1 MIQFLKPRSS
11 RRRSQRHLDVLE
23 PAPMP
28 LPDVTDWLADN
39 AELAG
44 LTDEE
49 AAEIQF
55 AFQHQVDDMVADPL
69 MLAPA
74 SVEVPLALAA
84 AVPMAADAPLGLASE
99 LAIDAA
105 APVEILADP
114 LDLTQ
119 VESLEPLLMLVPELV
134 STPPLVD
141 ADALVEFRLETCSS
155 GLSIVPPLVEQVAID
170 PEPALTEAIVV
181 EPAADADQAIAID
194 GLVADELV
202 ADELVADE
210 LVEPVV
216 EAPIDW
222 ANANWASEA
231 VDVAALEATASE
243 AEAATTGP
251 LTYFQY
257 YLDENAIDGQG
268 AADEVPAAYVT
279 PWRQPSM
286 PRGLI
291 GAGVLGATLV
301 SGFVIADT
309 VKTPPVTAVKR
320 PTSPLQSL
328 SPKDQALTTAALPQV
343 MPPESMQPEVALP
356 KPKSMAMMP
365 PGFSPLAPI
374 GQSMPISPLGT
385 AIARNEASTALPQS
399 QSNPTAGNLNL
410 DAPSP
415 IARSEAPAAGP
426 KFEPAPVIEQSVPTQ
441 LPQPMVLRNTPPAEV
456 PATFTPTSSPQ
467 DLPELTPDTTMPQV
481 QETAPTSKIA
491 PTPLAE
497 LTPESVSSP
506 LQRVPAESPNSTAAV
521 PSVDAPPVDVVV
533 PTQPVTPTAIA
544 PVEVAAPVKAL
555 APTVEQATDQSAA
568 IVPADRVFTRAVAPS
583 VLSDQTAA
591 ATPMPPVAAAQPIA
605 DRSTRLPPQVQ
616 NLLARPA
623 VVNAYVPMV
632 AGWRPLLQE
641 EAAVA
646 LKAPPQLD
654 GYTRQQLSQQAYV
667 QAYQAVSQSAD
678 GVPSFGF
685 IDYQRKLIIL
695 PPLPETAVNPTIE
708 HSRSAYGQAIIAQ
721 RTMSL

>member
-28 LPDVTDWLADN
+28 LPDVTDWLAHN

-74 SVEVPLALAA
+74 SVEAPLALAA
-84 AVPMAADAPLGLASE
+84 AAPTDADVSLGIAPE
-99 LAIDAA
+99 LAIDAD
-105 APVEILADP
+105 APVEFLADP

-119 VESLEPLLMLVPELV
+119 VESLEPLLVLVPELG

-155 GLSIVPPLVEQVAID
+155 GQSIVPPLVEPVAID
-170 PEPALTEAIVV
+170 PEPALTEAIAAEPVV
-181 EPAADADQAIAID
+181 DVDQAIEIEA
-194 GLVADELV
+194 LVEDA
-202 ADELVADE
+202 

-216 EAPIDW
+216 EVPIDW
-222 ANANWASEA
+222 VNANWASEA
-231 VDVAALEATASE
+231 VDVAALEASASE
-243 AEAATTGP
+243 AEVATTGP

-257 YLDENAIDGQG
+257 YLDENAIGGPG

-320 PTSPLQSL
+320 PTPPLQSL
-328 SPKDQALTTAALPQV
+328 SPKDQAMTTAALPKV
-343 MPPESMQPEVALP
+343 MSPESMKPEVALP

-385 AIARNEASTALPQS
+385 AIARGEASTALPQS

-415 IARSEAPAAGP
+415 IARAEVPPPVAGP
-426 KFEPAPVIEQSVPTQ
+426 TFEPAPVIEQSVPTQ
-441 LPQPMVLRNTPPAEV
+441 LPQPVVLRNTPPAEV
-456 PATFTPTSSPQ
+456 PAPFTPTSSPQ

-506 LQRVPAESPNSTAAV
+506 LQRVPAESPPPVPNSTGGTAAV
-521 PSVDAPPVDVVV
+521 DVVI

-555 APTVEQATDQSAA
+555 APSVEQATDQSASIA
-568 IVPADRVFTRAVAPS
+568 PVDRVFTREAAPS
-583 VLSDQTAA
+583 VLPAQSAA
-591 ATPMPPVAAAQPIA
+591 TTPMPPVATAQPIA
-605 DRSTRLPPQVQ
+605 DRSTRLRQVQ

-623 VVNAYVPMV
+623 VNAYVPMV
-632 AGWRPLLQE
+632 SQWRPLSAA
-641 EAAVA
+641 EANVA
-646 LKAPPQLD
+646 INAPKLE

-695 PPLPETAVNPTIE
+695 PPLPETAVNPTSE
-708 HSRSAYGQAIIAQ
+708 HSRSAYGQAIVAQ